1 MRYTAKL
8 FNNMT
13 ALSVNINKFALVRN
27 ARGANMPDIINIS
40 EKCLQYGADGI
51 TVHPRPDERH
61 AKFSDLLPLQKL
73 VSKFENKEFN
83 IEGYPS
89 EHFIEKVIN
98 VKPNQVT
105 LVPDPPGA
113 LTSSFGWDCEKNK
126 SFLTDVV
133 KEFHNNEIRVSLFVN
148 PSKETLENL
157 DTIATDRV
165 ELYTY
170 DYAHNYSKNK
180 SEAIKSYVEVSQ
192 FIQSQF
198 PKIEFNAGHDLNLKN
213 LEFFLRSITNIK
225 EVSIGHALI
234 CDTFEFG
241 LEKTIKKYLEISS
254 KL

>member
-40 EKCLQYGADGI
+40 EKCLRYGADGI

-61 AKFSDLLPLQKL
+61 VKFSDLLPLKKL
-73 VSKFENKEFN
+73 VSKNENKEFN

-89 EHFIEKVIN
+89 ESFIEKVIR
-98 VKPNQVT
+98 VKPDQVT

-113 LTSSFGWDCEKNK
+113 LTSSFGWDCLNNK
-126 SFLTDVV
+126 IFLTDVV
-133 KEFHNNEIRVSLFVN
+133 KEFHNNKIRVSLFIN
-148 PSKETLENL
+148 PSIETLENL
-157 DTIATDRV
+157 DIIGTDRV

-180 SEAIKSYVEVSQ
+180 SEAVTSYVEVSQ
-192 FIQSQF
+192 FIQSEF
-198 PKIEFNAGHDLNLKN
+198 PEIEFNAGHDLNLEN
-213 LEFFLRSITNIK
+213 LNYFLRSISNIK

-241 LEKTIKKYLEISS
+241 LEKTIKKYLEITS

>member
-1 MRYTAKL
+1 
-8 FNNMT
+8 MT

-27 ARGANMPDIINIS
+27 ARGSNMPDIINIS
-40 EKCLQYGADGI
+40 EKCLKYGADGI
-51 TVHPRPDERH
+51 TLHPRPDERH
-61 AKFSDLLPLQKL
+61 AKFSDLAPLQNL
-73 VSKFENKEFN
+73 VSKYEKKEFN

-89 EHFIEKVIN
+89 KNFIEKAIN
-98 VKPNQVT
+98 VNPDQVT

-126 SFLTDVV
+126 SFLTDVI
-133 KEFHNNEIRVSLFVN
+133 KEFHNNNIRVSLFIN
-148 PSKETLENL
+148 PSIKTLENL
-157 DTIATDRV
+157 DIISTDRV

-180 SEAIKSYVEVSQ
+180 SEAIKSYIEVVR
-192 FIQSQF
+192 FIVNEF
-198 PKIEFNAGHDLNLKN
+198 PKIEFNAGHDLNLEN
-213 LEFFLRSITNIK
+213 LDYFLKSINNIK

-241 LEKTIKKYLEISS
+241 LENTIKKYLEISS

>member
-1 MRYTAKL
+1 MRYTVKS

-27 ARGANMPDIINIS
+27 ARGANMPNIISIS

-61 AKFSDLLPLQKL
+61 AKFSDLSPLHEL
-73 VSKFENKEFN
+73 VSKYKNKEFN

-89 EHFIEKVIN
+89 ENFIEKVIN
-98 VKPNQVT
+98 VKPHQVT

-126 SFLTDVV
+126 NFLTDVI
-133 KEFHNNEIRVSLFVN
+133 KEFHNNQIRVSVFVN
-148 PSKETLENL
+148 PAKETLENL
-157 DTIATDRV
+157 DIIATDRV

-170 DYAHNYSKNK
+170 EYAHNYLANK

-192 FIQSQF
+192 FIKNEF
-198 PKIEFNAGHDLNLKN
+198 PKIEFNAGHDLNLEN
-213 LEFFLRSITNIK
+213 LEYFLRSIKNIK

-241 LEKTIKKYLEISS
+241 LEKTIKKYLDISS

>member
-1 MRYTAKL
+1 
-8 FNNMT
+8 MT

-27 ARGANMPDIINIS
+27 ARGSNMPDIINIS
-40 EKCLQYGADGI
+40 ENCLKYGADGI
-51 TVHPRPDERH
+51 TLHPRPDERH
-61 AKFSDLLPLQKL
+61 VKFSDLAPLQNL
-73 VSKFENKEFN
+73 VSKYEKKEFN

-89 EHFIEKVIN
+89 KNFIEKVIN
-98 VKPNQVT
+98 VNPDQVT

-126 SFLTDVV
+126 SFLTDVI
-133 KEFHNNEIRVSLFVN
+133 KEFHNNNIRVSLFIN
-148 PSKETLENL
+148 PSIKTLENL
-157 DTIATDRV
+157 DIISTDRV

-180 SEAIKSYVEVSQ
+180 SEAIKSYIEVVR
-192 FIQSQF
+192 FIVNEF
-198 PKIEFNAGHDLNLKN
+198 PKIEFNAGHDLNLEN
-213 LEFFLRSITNIK
+213 LDYFLKSINNIK

-254 KL
+254 K